1 MTTKNPKL
9 TSFDLI
15 LDKEFGKEGSPSR
28 HKFNQEAEAFGA
40 GQTLLYA
47 RQEANVTR
55 AQLAKRVG
63 KTKSYIEL
71 VEYGD
76 LEPNINMYQ
85 QMVNALGCSIE
96 IYRKTQLLAGIAPK
110 NQKPIRYNLAQLLTQ
125 LRQDANVT
133 QAQLAKRI
141 GRSSSYISKIENE
154 KTEPGT
160 GIYLYMLKKLGYSFD
175 VNP

>member
-1 MTTKNPKL
+1 M
-9 TSFDLI
+9 
-15 LDKEFGKEGSPSR
+15 R
-28 HKFNQEAEAFGA
+28 
-40 GQTLLYA
+40 
-47 RQEANVTR
+47 
-55 AQLAKRVG
+55 
-63 KTKSYIEL
+63 L
-71 VEYGD
+71 V
-76 LEPNINMYQ
+76 
-85 QMVNALGCSIE
+85 VVSKSIE
-96 IYRKTQLLAGIAPK
+96 KPNYWQDSTK